1 MVTRYSPRFTCAA
14 LASLW
19 ARAAPG
25 SSRAAASR
33 IKRAR
38 LMSWLLLLQLGF
50 LADRFRLRD
59 PSVDER
65 DRFLIGER
73 GAERRHLQGRIAR
86 RDALH
91 DAAALRVAGLDAQH
105 RFGRLARRRL
115 PHGLTDGACDRRR
128 NARAGGLA
136 QEKSDVLQRPLRVV
150 TVAAVAVEIAEGGAL
165 GRRGR
170 RDARRLVQERLRR
183 ARDQPLLDEIREID
197 AGGVGMQRAGIA
209 VGRELQRAEAQ
220 NLAAA
225 ALMAG
230 LAVADPGDGVRT
242 PAAERVG
249 AAPAPLGD
257 ELRVGALGV
266 PGVGGIEPLA
276 VGLELDEARLD
287 APPAEGELLP
297 QARADRKTQA
307 SGSETSMALPGGSD
321 IQRRLAAP

>member
-1 MVTRYSPRFTCAA
+1 MNCCSVKSRSTPVSGSGVRFAVKLTPQGPDQAVSVGEAAAVHGCASFAGASMRMSCGWPESARFMSGAGRSGPMTSGVWQSWQRPMVTRYSPRFTCAA

-33 IKRAR
+33 INRAR
-38 LMSWLLLLQLGF
+38 LMSWLLLWSVGSRAKRAHLG
-50 LADRFRLRD
+50 D

-170 RDARRLVQERLRR
+170 RDARRLVQERLRQ
-183 ARDQPLLDEIREID
+183 AGDQALLDEIREID
-197 AGGVGMQRAGIA
+197 LGGVGMQRARIA
-209 VGRELQRAEAQ
+209 
-220 NLAAA
+220 
-225 ALMAG
+225 
-230 LAVADPGDGVRT
+230 
-242 PAAERVG
+242 
-249 AAPAPLGD
+249 
-257 ELRVGALGV
+257 
-266 PGVGGIEPLA
+266 I
-276 VGLELDEARLD
+276 
-287 APPAEGELLP
+287 
-297 QARADRKTQA
+297 
-307 SGSETSMALPGGSD
+307 
-321 IQRRLAAP
+321 